1 MTDMPQTDM
10 TRSSDTTQTQPLPC
24 YATPSQKPLD
34 IKLWNFP
41 WWVLETVKA
50 SRWFYQRK
58 KRPITISR
66 LRGLLRPNLREPIF
80 VIGAARSGT
89 TFLGDCL
96 GTLPGISYHY
106 EPVLTKAGSRYV
118 YEGRWT
124 YQQSERFYR
133 SVYAWLMRLHFDGDL
148 RFAEKTPRNSNV
160 VGFLADVFP
169 DAKFIHIYRDG
180 RDAALSLS
188 KKPWF
193 TKEGTKKL
201 QYEPGGYPMGP
212 YAHYWVEP
220 ERSAEFEAT
229 SDFHRCIWAW
239 RRLTEVALDWG
250 EKLEPE
256 RYHELRYESLVDN
269 PSHEADRI
277 IKFMR
282 REDTAS
288 RDALHTAVKQSR
300 SDSVGAWSRELTE
313 TQVADAEHEAGQLL
327 RRLGYLT

>member
-1 MTDMPQTDM
+1 MTGSPDPTLA
-10 TRSSDTTQTQPLPC
+10 PPPPH

-41 WWVLETVKA
+41 WWVFKTVIA
-50 SRWFYQRK
+50 SVPVYQPKR
-58 KRPITISR
+58 RPITMSR
-66 LRGLLRPNLREPIF
+66 LHGLLRPNLGEPIF
-80 VIGAARSGT
+80 VIGAPRSGT

-96 GTLPGISYHY
+96 GLLPGISYHH

-124 YQQSERFYR
+124 HQQSARLYR
-133 SVYAWLMRLHFDGDL
+133 LVYAWLMRLHFDGDL
-148 RFAEKTPRNSNV
+148 RFAEKTPRNSTV

-193 TKEGTKKL
+193 TKEGMKKL

-229 SDFHRCIWAW
+229 NDIHRCIWVW

-250 EKLEPE
+250 QKLDPE
-256 RYHELRYESLVDN
+256 RYHELRYESLVAN
-269 PSHEADRI
+269 PSQEANRLLRFI
-277 IKFMR
+277 GM
-282 REDTAS
+282 EDTAS
-288 RDALHTAVKQSR
+288 RNALYTALKKAR
-300 SDSVGAWSRELTE
+300 SDSVGAWLRELTE
-313 TQVADAEHEAGQLL
+313 THVAEAEREAGPLL